1 MIAPCEGTQDSL
13 EAMDSGLQVLDSG
26 LLGCVHTWCPGT
38 GARVRYLLGTNVN
51 TRFFQVPT
59 PESGHGRV
67 PEYKVKTLYSGTYV
81 CTWSL
86 CARVFPWFQGTFT
99 HNPLLYIPITP
110 CYSPFANMALA
121 SDGAKWTK
129 GEITAVIDA
138 YSDAKTSANPMTTN
152 IDFYRSIECGQSTI
166 LCPLPGTSA
175 WAPSVNAPLV
185 S

>member
-1 MIAPCEGTQDSL
+1 MVFFWIVFISDKTRHARLIIRVRSHLVT
-13 EAMDSGLQVLDSG
+13 
-26 LLGCVHTWCPGT
+26 GT

-81 CTWSL
+81 GTGSL

-110 CYSPFANMALA
+110 CYSHLQTWRWLVTSEVDERRNNRAYRCLQWCQNVCKPNDNQQRSLQIN
-121 SDGAKWTK
+121 SGSLEAK
-129 GEITAVIDA
+129 
-138 YSDAKTSANPMTTN
+138 
-152 IDFYRSIECGQSTI
+152 
-166 LCPLPGTSA
+166 
-175 WAPSVNAPLV
+175 
-185 S
+185 

>member
-1 MIAPCEGTQDSL
+1 MVFAI
-13 EAMDSGLQVLDSG
+13 
-26 LLGCVHTWCPGT
+26 LGCVHTWCPGT

-81 CTWSL
+81 GTGSL
-86 CARVFPWFQGTFT
+86 CAGVFPWFQGTFT
-99 HNPLLYIPITP
+99 HNPLLYIPISP

-129 GEITAVIDA
+129 EEITALIDA

-152 IDFYRSIECGQSTI
+152 RDLYRSIADLLKQNNEVERSTKQI
-166 LCPLPGTSA
+166 ETKIQY
-175 WAPSVNAPLV
+175 
-185 S
+185 